1 MSDSTLKIIEVT
13 DMKNIKNS
21 NVYEIIVYILE
32 NIFYGVLIAL
42 IYKNTIFIPIQHF
55 TYENSIHV
63 LYVMMLIGVI
73 TGTLLTYNKH
83 RNSINLFASVV
94 IPIEIYS
101 LIVYSK
107 YFSVFYTIVI
117 IIAVV
122 LCIAIT
128 AFIFIQ
134 KIKSRI
140 HKLKVML
147 KRLCHSFF
155 CNRCL
160 SSVVLTLVFIP
171 IVYSV
176 YINGSLIKPSIEAL
190 DINTRGDYTIANN
203 ISTVSNLSEDKW
215 CLLTMQEKID
225 TLQTIANIEAN
236 YLGLENE
243 LNVTVEL
250 LDEHTLGC
258 YRNELHMITLNE
270 YYFSTWTAHQALETL
285 CHECRHSYQHSLA
298 EVYDKL
304 EAKDKELLIFWNA
317 KKYKENIVHGQ
328 SSDFLEYYFSP
339 MEIDARSYSKKCVT
353 EYYDRIA
360 SASELN

>member
-1 MSDSTLKIIEVT
+1 
-13 DMKNIKNS
+13 MKKSKDNKKFAI
-21 NVYEIIVYILE
+21 VVYILK
-32 NIFYGVLIAL
+32 NIFYGVLVAL
-42 IYKNTIFIPIQHF
+42 IYKNTIFIPIQRF
-55 TYENSIHV
+55 TYDNSIHV

-117 IIAVV
+117 IISVV

-134 KIKSRI
+134 KTKSRI

-155 CNRCL
+155 CDRCL

-176 YINGSLIKPSIEAL
+176 YINESLIKPSVEAL

-203 ISTVSNLSEDKW
+203 IGTVSNLSEDKW
-215 CLLTMQEKID
+215 CLLTKQEQLD

-250 LDEHTLGC
+250 LGEHTLGC
-258 YRNELHMITLNE
+258 YRNELRKITLNE

-285 CHECRHSYQHSLA
+285 CHECRHSYQHALA
-298 EVYDKL
+298 ELYDTL
-304 EAKDKELLIFWNA
+304 SPENKELLIFWNA
-317 KKYKENIVHGQ
+317 KKFKENIAQGQ
-328 SSDFLEYYFSP
+328 SSDYLEYYLSP

-360 SASELN
+360 SASRLNYN